1 MATTQELRSNPEA
14 RSTAMKPKPHTLND
28 IFFSIVDRN
37 APDVML
43 TRQFGAWT
51 PISSK
56 DLYRRVVGTA
66 NALRSWG
73 FGHGDRIAILSEN
86 RPEWAIA
93 DFATLLIGAAVV
105 PIYSTLTQ
113 DQALYVL
120 QHSGARAIF
129 LSSQKQVEKF
139 SEIASR
145 TKVER
150 VIVMDDVTA
159 VPDASMSL
167 DQMSH
172 IMNAGPTARDTAFDS
187 SAHAITRDVLA
198 TVIYTSGTTGIPK
211 GAMLTHG
218 N

>member
-113 DQALYVL
+113 EQALYVL
-120 QHSGARAIF
+120 QHSGARAVF
-129 LSSQKQVEKF
+129 LSSQKQLVKF

-145 TKVER
+145 TKIER
-150 VIVMDDVTA
+150 VILMDEVDS
-159 VPDASMSL
+159 VPDASMSI
-167 DQMSH
+167 DQMSR
-172 IMNAGPTARDTAFDS
+172 IMESGPAQRDTAFNT
-187 SAHAITRDVLA
+187 AALAITREDIA

-211 GAMLTHG
+211 GAML
-218 N
+218 